1 MITVYVQVDH
11 IYGEVKNISLI
22 PLRTNYIKAEME
34 NPTIDLSNL
43 AKYSLEHDEETD
55 VYRLVY
61 NEEKY
66 ESIVKQKEK
75 DQAISDGKVKME
87 EMQTYTVLKYAS
99 DEDAYAMRYLY
110 DLWKPDTDYVTGDRH
125 LYNDI
130 LYKCKQNHTSQKEYT
145 PDLIPALWD
154 IVNGTNQGTKDNPIP
169 IPEPFSSMEYV
180 KGCYYL
186 EDGTLYLM
194 NRQGM
199 EDGET
204 ISLTYKPSAL
214 VGHYFE
220 IVEN

>member
-55 VYRLVY
+55 AYRLVY

-87 EMQTYTVLKYAS
+87 EMQTYMVLKYAS

-110 DLWKPDTDYVTGDRH
+110 DPWKPNTDYVTGDRH

-130 LYKCKQNHTSQKEYT
+130 LYKCKQDHTSQKEYT
-145 PDLIPALWD
+145 PDLVPALWD
-154 IVNGTNQGTKDNPIP
+154 IIDGENRGTKDNPIP

-180 KGCYYL
+180 KGYYYL
-186 EDGTLYLM
+186 EEDVLYLM

-199 EDGET
+199 NDGEK

-214 VGHYFE
+214 VDQYFE
-220 IVEN
+220 IVKD